1 MLKHWIWLTQRPGIG
16 THGRAALLR
25 LFGTAERIYAM
36 GEREYRDT
44 TGFEMRWLESLL
56 DKSTDEAERVLIACD
71 DLGIQLLTYAD
82 TRYPERLRNIPDPP
96 AVLYYKGTFPDFDHE
111 AAIAVVGSRR
121 CSAYGLMYAKRFG
134 RQIAN
139 CGGLVVS
146 GGARGID
153 TMATYGAMDASA
165 PVVAVMG
172 CGLDIN
178 YPRENKGLFEDM
190 ARRGCLISEYPPGT
204 PPNGRHFPVR
214 NRIISGLCAAVLI
227 VEAPIRSGALIT
239 AERALD
245 QGREVFVLPGSVN
258 DPHCAGSNRLLRDG
272 GAQLVLDPMDI
283 VHALAG
289 LLRQKPDGEHI
300 REIYL
305 RESGG
310 QEPSEVKE
318 RSEVKKPPAS
328 RQQDPWEE
336 LRLRRQKQE
345 KEPPRAPEKPRREKN
360 EPYTPTMEE
369 ILARPKPTL
378 RDISGD
384 ELLVA
389 QVMQQGAKNPDDI
402 IRMSGLPPS
411 RALSALTMLEM
422 DGLVKGSPTE
432 VWLVDP

>member
-214 NRIISGLCAAVLI
+214 NRIISGLCLGVLV
-227 VEAPIRSGALIT
+227 VEAPEDSGALIT
-239 AERALD
+239 ANQALE
-245 QGREVFVLPGSVN
+245 QGRDVYAIPGNIGVK
-258 DPHCAGSNRLLRDG
+258 HCEGSNRLLREGAILVENGWDVVREYTYMFPDKLSDG
-272 GAQLVLDPMDI
+272 RTRE
-283 VHALAG
+283 ALEQSARSCG
-289 LLRQKPDGEHI
+289 VAAPVCVPATPE
-300 REIYL
+300 
-305 RESGG
+305 
-310 QEPSEVKE
+310 KE
-318 RSEVKKPPAS
+318 ASCPPAAAL
-328 RQQDPWEE
+328 QDISADE
-336 LRLRRQKQE
+336 QKILDLLTA
-345 KEPPRAPEKPRREKN
+345 EP
-360 EPYTPTMEE
+360 
-369 ILARPKPTL
+369 ILADT
-378 RDISGD
+378 
-384 ELLVA
+384 LVA
-389 QVMQQGAKNPDDI
+389 
-402 IRMSGLPPS
+402 RSGMPAQRVL
-411 RALSALTMLEM
+411 AALTMLQIKQLALKLAGNM
-422 DGLVKGSPTE
+422 YQRKL
-432 VWLVDP
+432 